1 MSPLLTLAV
10 RNLTRSKAR
19 NAITTGAILFG
30 VAVSLFLG
38 ARIKGMQNATID
50 DVVDAR
56 VGAIQVHRRGY
67 FDLKENQPLKLDLP
81 QDPALEAKLR
91 AVPGVREVMP
101 RIAFSGQVSNGSRAT
116 LIAGQGMD
124 PARELAVLPL
134 AHREVRGRPLSAE
147 VPQGAVMGQDL
158 ANALELKPGASL
170 VLQATTQKRKENAV
184 DLDLVGTVISL
195 NPQESK
201 RTLNLTLVQA
211 QRLLRMDGRVT
222 EYVVAVKN
230 RDEVDAVAA
239 RLRTELGDGYEVHT
253 WAELRPTVVDRIRIQ
268 QTMLTIIV
276 GVCVILAVFGVA
288 NAMWMSVKERTRE
301 IGTMLAMG
309 IRRWEVGGLFL
320 LEAALQALLGGALG
334 AGLVFAQVAV
344 SAAQGGI
351 QTTLPGGTAPLT
363 IIPTIAPGLLAAVL
377 LTSTLGAVV
386 ASVFPALRAAR
397 LHPVEALRSL

>member
-38 ARIKGMQNATID
+38 ARIKGMQNAAVD
-50 DVVDAR
+50 DVVEAR

-81 QDPALEAKLR
+81 QDAALEAKLR
-91 AVPGVREVMP
+91 SVPGVRDVMP

-116 LIAGQGMD
+116 LVVGQGVD
-124 PARELAVLPL
+124 PARELGVLPL
-134 AHREVRGRPLSAE
+134 AHREVQGRPVSADA
-147 VPQGAVMGQDL
+147 PQGAVMGQEL
-158 ANALELKPGASL
+158 ASALELKPGASL
-170 VLQATTQKRKENAV
+170 VLQATTQKNKENAV

-201 RTLNLTLVQA
+201 RTLSLPLAYA

-222 EYVVAVKN
+222 EYVVAVED
-230 RDEVDAVAA
+230 RDDVDAVAA
-239 RLRTELGDGYEVHT
+239 RLREALGDAYEVHT
-253 WAELRPTVVDRIRIQ
+253 WADLRPGVVDRIRTQ
-268 QTMLTIIV
+268 QVMLTIIV
-276 GVCVILAVFGVA
+276 GVCIILAVFGVA

-301 IGTMLAMG
+301 IGTMLAVG
-309 IRRWEVGGLFL
+309 IRRWQVGGLFL
-320 LEAALQALLGGALG
+320 LEAALQALLGGVLG

-344 SAAQGGI
+344 SAARGGF
-351 QTTLPGGTAPLT
+351 QMAMPGGTAPYT
-363 IIPTIAPGLLAAVL
+363 IIPALTPRLLAAVL

-386 ASVFPALRAAR
+386 AAVFPALRAAR